1 MNQLRRWLVDNCAKA
16 DNISGPGLFTWGDL
30 DYNPPPQGS
39 IFRQTVRLMWNLLHT
54 PKPKKNLRPLVTP
67 RQGHNID
74 GLTRWVAN
82 DFVPYWVNLK
92 AAVAKCWRLGK
103 EVGDEEALPTQP
115 ENEKSSK
122 RKRWGKKF
130 VSNHNPDTS
139 DGAPAGSSSAAQTT
153 SSELPVDDTKTL
165 ETYSEARMLR
175 FTSSVATLV
184 ACLLPTVA
192 IGALATLQSTGSLIG
207 LIAVF
212 TAVFAVGLMFLT
224 DARTTRVEIF
234 TATAA

>member
-1 MNQLRRWLVDNCAKA
+1 ML
-16 DNISGPGLFTWGDL
+16 
-30 DYNPPPQGS
+30 
-39 IFRQTVRLMWNLLHT
+39 RQTVRLIWNLLHT

-67 RQGHNID
+67 RQGHNFD

-82 DFVPYWVNLK
+82 DFVPYWINLK
-92 AAVAKCWRLGK
+92 AAVRKCWGPGE
-103 EVGDEEALPTQP
+103 EVGDEEAPPTEP
-115 ENEKSSK
+115 ENEKSSR
-122 RKRWGKKF
+122 RKRWGKK
-130 VSNHNPDTS
+130 VVGSLNPDTS
-139 DGAPAGSSSAAQTT
+139 DSAPASSASPAQTI
-153 SSELPVDDTKTL
+153 SAEVPADDTKTL

-207 LIAVF
+207 LIAAF